1 MKIVIKLKEVMKDKG
16 ITQIQLSEM
25 ANVRQAAISELCR
38 NARTEINLDMLC
50 RIAEALEIKDISQLL
65 QIED

>member
-1 MKIVIKLKEVMKDKG
+1 MKVKIKLKQAMKEKG
-16 ITQIQLSEM
+16 ITQMQLSEI

-38 NARTEINLDMLC
+38 NARTEINLDMLS

-65 QIED
+65 EFEE